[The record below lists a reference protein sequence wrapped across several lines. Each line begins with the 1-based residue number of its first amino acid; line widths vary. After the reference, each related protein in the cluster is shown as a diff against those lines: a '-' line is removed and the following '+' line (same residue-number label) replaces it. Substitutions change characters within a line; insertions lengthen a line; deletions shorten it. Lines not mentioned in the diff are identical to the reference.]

1 MAAWSS
7 VTLPSRAISTH
18 PGASKTIRF
27 LRHGQ
32 AMHNIN
38 AEHMRE
44 AGCSYEDFIQAMKD
58 DDQFDSPLTELGKQQ
73 VDGQLHTSE

>member
-1 MAAWSS
+1 
-7 VTLPSRAISTH
+7 
-18 PGASKTIRF
+18 
-27 LRHGQ
+27 
-32 AMHNIN
+32 MHNIN

>member
-1 MAAWSS
+1 MA
-7 VTLPSRAISTH
+7 TH

-38 AEHMRE
+38 AENMRE
-44 AGCSYEDFIQAMKD
+44 SGCSYEAFIQAMKD
-58 DDQFDSPLTELGKQQ
+58 DDHFDSPLTELGRQQ
-73 VDGQLHTSE
+73 VDDQLDMSE